1 MGRNWHLGAKQAR
14 NKRIFLRIKMNEIL
28 SRDYGLLLLGR
39 TYANA
44 NFIYER
50 PFCLHE
56 SVFFTHG
63 FGGALVM

>member
-1 MGRNWHLGAKQAR
+1 
-14 NKRIFLRIKMNEIL
+14 MNEIL